1 MAWWPLEAAN
11 PAELEERLALGGHL
25 LPLPRE
31 PAALANVLEVSIV
44 NFLTLRV
51 LGVAG
56 AQIHRGTERGYP
68 DFEVAG
74 PAFGRRRLPRGRCE
88 GGPAGAKRETDSEQD
103 HAVHRQHVLQVAEP
117 ALAGN
122 LPAVQRLRQS
132 S

>member
-1 MAWWPLEAAN
+1 VAQPQNLRSWLQEQCNDFRFEVGGVFQRESDMAWWPLEAAN
-11 PAELEERLALGGHL
+11 PVELEERLALGGHL

-44 NFLTLRV
+44 NFLALRV

-74 PAFGRRRLPRGRCE
+74 PAFG
-88 GGPAGAKRETDSEQD
+88 GGF
-103 HAVHRQHVLQVAEP
+103 HAVDVKAAR
-117 ALAGN
+117 
-122 LPAVQRLRQS
+122 QRLQQPS
-132 S
+132 